1 MDLNVKLL
9 EAFLVFI
16 VKATPKYFTN
26 AFFRQYQVSLGIW
39 DVRFISLNWNLALHT
54 SAAFWRN
61 AIKKCWLD
69 KEVIRWKWD
78 NVGKLWAF
86 ARRGGT

>member
-39 DVRFISLNWNLALHT
+39 DVRFISL
-54 SAAFWRN
+54 S
-61 AIKKCWLD
+61 
-69 KEVIRWKWD
+69 
-78 NVGKLWAF
+78 
-86 ARRGGT
+86 